1 MRRLMWLSQLFYFL
15 LLMFSQYISSSS
27 TSSSS
32 FSSALLCSQHQS
44 SALLQFKQLFSF
56 SKEASSVCEE
66 AGYRSYPKMKSW
78 KEDTDCC
85 SWDGVRCDRTKGD
98 VIGLDLSCSWLY
110 GTVPTKS
117 SLFHLPHLQH
127 LNLACNYFN
136 HSPISSRFGQF
147 VRLRYLNLSYSM
159 FSGQVLSE
167 LPDLS
172 ELASLD
178 LSGYGNVSL
187 ETSVVKRPVQ
197 NLTKQR
203 ELHLDHVNM
212 SSVSLSSLMNLS
224 STLTSLKL
232 NSCFLRGRLLGHI
245 FCLPNLQEL
254 SLAHN
259 PELTWFFPTVNS
271 SNALRVLDLSYTNY
285 LGELPKSVGK
295 LTFLSHLIMSGCNF
309 SEPIPTWLGNL
320 TQLTILNLSANNFG
334 GQMPSSLS
342 NLKELSSL
350 DLRANN
356 LSGTLPMWLGNLTR
370 LTKILLGTNSFTGQ
384 LPSSLS
390 NIKVLTFVGLRYN
403 NFGGRIPD
411 FLTNLTKLTSVFLS
425 FNQLTSQFGEFQFSN
440 SLEVLELDHNRL
452 YGSIPKSISNLTNL
466 NNLDLSS
473 NELTSIVDLDMFK
486 NLKKLKTVDFSS
498 NLLHGKLPAVPSSVN
513 TFFMYRNR
521 FSGEIP
527 YTTRNATFLTIL
539 VISKNNLRGT
549 VPSCLGNISNF
560 LSVMDLRGNH
570 FHGTIPDTFAK
581 GNRLRALGLNDNYL
595 EGTLPKSLV
604 NCINLELLNLAENM
618 INDSF
623 PYWLA
628 ALPKLQ
634 VLILRANKFY
644 GPIGNHKTGGM
655 FFTKLRILDLSH
667 NDFIGSLPTQFF
679 EQ

>member
-15 LLMFSQYISSSS
+15 LLLFSQYISSSS

-85 SWDGVRCDRTKGD
+85 SWDGVRCDSTKGD

-110 GTVPTKS
+110 GTVPSKS
-117 SLFHLPHLQH
+117 SLFHLPHLQQ

-136 HSPISSRFGQF
+136 HSPISSGFGQF
-147 VRLRYLNLSYSM
+147 VSLKYLNLSYSM
-159 FSGQVLSE
+159 FSGQVPSE
-167 LPDLS
+167 LPNLS

-187 ETSVVKRPVQ
+187 ETSVVKRLVQ
-197 NLTKQR
+197 NLTKLR

-224 STLTSLKL
+224 STLTSLTL
-232 NSCFLRGRLLGHI
+232 DSCFLRGRLLDHI
-245 FCLPNLQEL
+245 FRLPNLQEL

-271 SNALRVLDLSYTNY
+271 SNALRVLDVSYTNY
-285 LGELPKSVGK
+285 SGELPKSIGK

-356 LSGTLPMWLGNLTR
+356 LNGKFL
-370 LTKILLGTNSFTGQ
+370 
-384 LPSSLS
+384 
-390 NIKVLTFVGLRYN
+390 
-403 NFGGRIPD
+403 NF
-411 FLTNLTKLTSVFLS
+411 
-425 FNQLTSQFGEFQFSN
+425 
-440 SLEVLELDHNRL
+440 
-452 YGSIPKSISNLTNL
+452 
-466 NNLDLSS
+466 
-473 NELTSIVDLDMFK
+473 
-486 NLKKLKTVDFSS
+486 
-498 NLLHGKLPAVPSSVN
+498 
-513 TFFMYRNR
+513 
-521 FSGEIP
+521 
-527 YTTRNATFLTIL
+527 
-539 VISKNNLRGT
+539 
-549 VPSCLGNISNF
+549 
-560 LSVMDLRGNH
+560 
-570 FHGTIPDTFAK
+570 
-581 GNRLRALGLNDNYL
+581 
-595 EGTLPKSLV
+595 
-604 NCINLELLNLAENM
+604 
-618 INDSF
+618 
-623 PYWLA
+623 
-628 ALPKLQ
+628 
-634 VLILRANKFY
+634 
-644 GPIGNHKTGGM
+644 
-655 FFTKLRILDLSH
+655 
-667 NDFIGSLPTQFF
+667 
-679 EQ
+679 